1 MEVLLDTTMLHPIT
15 LFRQQDRLMMLYLNA
30 DGEMQIGEIA
40 AGRLHPVRSVE
51 GVVEDC
57 GVCSYSSNVNSEPYL
72 RFKADGQRR
81 RVQHAK
87 KRYGFMIVAS
97 DGIKRYILKQR

>member
-15 LFRQQDRLMMLYLNA
+15 LFGQRDRLMMLYLNA
-30 DGEMQIGEIA
+30 DGEMQIGEIT

-57 GVCSYSSNVNSEPYL
+57 GVALTLRMLTQCSISGSRRMGKGSLSL
-72 RFKADGQRR
+72 RRKGM
-81 RVQHAK
+81 V
-87 KRYGFMIVAS
+87 
-97 DGIKRYILKQR
+97 L

>member
-15 LFRQQDRLMMLYLNA
+15 LFGQQDRLMMLYLNA

-40 AGRLHPVRSVE
+40 AGRLHPVRSLE

-57 GVCSYSSNVNSEPYL
+57 GGCSYSSNVDSVQYL
-72 RFKADGQRR
+72 WFKAGGQRES
-81 RVQHAK
+81 QLAK
-87 KRYGFMIVAS
+87 GRYGFMIIAS
-97 DGIKRYILKQR
+97 DGIKLYFLKQR